1 MRLNKEFIFF
11 TYLIESYANYKG
23 ISAYDALKLLD
34 DKKLTDFVYSM
45 YEMYHT
51 EAIENA
57 FLDIDSLITTGKTAW

>member
-11 TYLIESYANYKG
+11 TYLIESYANYKV